1 LILSEIKGMREMN
14 IDKKKLGIRIKKIR
28 VNEKDTL
35 EAFQKRQQILSG
47 IARLFLF
54 AKGNMCLYN

>member
-1 LILSEIKGMREMN
+1 MREMN